1 MNKKLSLKL
10 LLLLLLLLSLSLI
23 SCGQKNL
30 VSQSNNE
37 TQSSI
42 KKEENNINQDT
53 FPDVKEKNNI
63 NQDDAPPELFAVA
76 GGSNEVPGVCEY
88 YLYEINIT
96 PRIKPSIIT
105 KNSSYYDVKTITLFI

>member
-1 MNKKLSLKL
+1 MNKKLSLKLLL

-76 GGSNEVPGVCEY
+76 
-88 YLYEINIT
+88 
-96 PRIKPSIIT
+96 
-105 KNSSYYDVKTITLFI
+105 